1 MAEARFA
8 GMLEYLQALKQSKLK
23 SGKKESV
30 DKLFQACVL
39 DIQSAPPISMETGA
53 KLLRQL
59 SQAGIGEEW
68 EQQLAELVEEK
79 VAAEPVED
87 GKKKDPKTQHC
98 QNLQNYFLENEW
110 KALLEEKPLLQKVSL
125 IAKRMAM
132 IGLKSPNEPTAVAG
146 VAIAFL
152 ASHKG
157 PAEDLQ
163 WNAVKALSTL
173 HDLKMVVRAQ
183 RAYDMSNMKRYPH
196 DPAELPEDLLRRAY
210 GTEKPVACPLD
221 AAGLLFLRKALP
233 ARDTHAS
240 VRGCFG
246 KPRGRASKALEM
258 AESMMAFMPRLPQM
272 LANFAGADHEELPL
286 TMFSRQKAEEG

>member
-1 MAEARFA
+1 
-8 GMLEYLQALKQSKLK
+8 
-23 SGKKESV
+23 
-30 DKLFQACVL
+30 
-39 DIQSAPPISMETGA
+39 METGA

-258 AESMMAFMPRLPQM
+258 AEA
-272 LANFAGADHEELPL
+272 
-286 TMFSRQKAEEG
+286 